1 MSELPQETLELP
13 RGYVDADGKHH
24 RRITLRAP
32 TLQDEIESEKLCAQL
47 GASATGS
54 AGWVTLAFRCIV
66 SWEGIP
72 QPDIK
77 HLLALTRAEGNTLV
91 DAMQTLERK
100 ITRVELGNEAS
111 KPAATS

>member
-1 MSELPQETLELP
+1 MSELPKETLELP

-54 AGWVTLAFRCIV
+54 AGWLTLAFRCIV

-72 QPDIK
+72 RPELK
-77 HLLALTRAEGNTLV
+77 HVLALTRAEGTTLV
-91 DAMQTLERK
+91 EAMQALESK
-100 ITRVELGNEAS
+100 ITRLELGNETS
-111 KPAATS
+111 NPAPTS